1 MVLAERLDEW
11 FENRKQKQLAKERAA
26 VEALENAHEKGRGKE
41 RIEGRKQGR
50 TEALAEGMRI
60 GRSEGQIAVQAKWE
74 GWNKRRMKAERLG
87 ETFYKPSPTLSD
99 NASLEMVEL

>member
-26 VEALENAHEKGRGKE
+26 AEALENAHEKGRDKG
-41 RIEGRKQGR
+41 RIEGRQQGR
-50 TEALAEGMRI
+50 GEALAEGMRI
-60 GRSEGQIAVQAKWE
+60 GRAEGQIALQAKWE

-87 ETFYKPSPTLSD
+87 QPFDEPPPTL
-99 NASLEMVEL
+99 

>member
-26 VEALENAHEKGRGKE
+26 AEALENAHEKGRDKG
-41 RIEGRKQGR
+41 RIEGRQQGR

-60 GRSEGQIAVQAKWE
+60 GRSEGQIALQAKWE

-87 ETFYKPSPTLSD
+87 QAFDEPSPTL
-99 NASLEMVEL
+99 

>member
-26 VEALENAHEKGRGKE
+26 AEALENAHEKGRDRG

-50 TEALAEGMRI
+50 GEALAEGMRI
-60 GRSEGQIAVQAKWE
+60 GRSEGQIALQAKWE

-87 ETFYKPSPTLSD
+87 QAFDEPPPTL
-99 NASLEMVEL
+99 

>member
-26 VEALENAHEKGRGKE
+26 AEALENAHEKGRDKG
-41 RIEGRKQGR
+41 RIEGRQQGR
-50 TEALAEGMRI
+50 GEALAEGMRI
-60 GRSEGQIAVQAKWE
+60 GRAEGQIALQAKWE

-87 ETFYKPSPTLSD
+87 QAFDEPPPTL
-99 NASLEMVEL
+99 